1 MNKATELENALTDL
15 FRKGMKLGYTSSE
28 ISEYLDGI
36 DFNTLLQAVWN
47 NAETVYAYRADGNH
61 DFSMDYR
68 GEELFDQRATLL
80 YEDTGEGYI
89 GAVIAVR
96 SLELWLLEDMTFAI
110 VANFRVEVGS
120 SEYITEY
127 RVYKGSDWTDSD
139 IDLDLKDLADE
150 LAAMCEP
157 CYDRHQPIY
166 EL

>member
-28 ISEYLDGI
+28 ISEYLDEI

-68 GEELFDQRATLL
+68 GAELFDQRATLL

-127 RVYKGSDWTDSD
+127 RVYKGNDWTDSD
-139 IDLDLKDLADE
+139 IDLDLKDLSDE

>member
-28 ISEYLDGI
+28 ISEYLDEI

-68 GEELFDQRATLL
+68 GAELFDQRATLL

-127 RVYKGSDWTDSD
+127 RVYKGNDWTDSD
-139 IDLDLKDLADE
+139 IDLDLKDLSDE

-157 CYDRHQPIY
+157 YYDHTQPIY